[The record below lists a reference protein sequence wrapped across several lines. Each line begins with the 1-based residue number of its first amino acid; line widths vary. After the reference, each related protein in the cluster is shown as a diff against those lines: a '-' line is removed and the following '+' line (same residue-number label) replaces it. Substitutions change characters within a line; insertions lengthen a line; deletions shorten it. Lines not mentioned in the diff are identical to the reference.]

1 MKLTAEQQALVT
13 DNINF
18 AYYLAH
24 KWANQ
29 QRVIDR
35 DDTTCIACEA
45 LCRAALLFDPD
56 RGCGFLT
63 FARRHIN
70 HTLTKAVRD
79 KLVHDKIESNVAHLQ
94 KARLQEQAEKEWIGS
109 SITDRE
115 LRQAIE
121 ELPPRRKAI
130 IIDYS
135 FNRLSYK
142 EIALKY
148 GLTIAQVKFALR
160 EARKTIRQKVA

>member
-1 MKLTAEQQALVT
+1 MLTEEQQKLIT

-24 KWANQ
+24 NWANK

-35 DDTTCIACEA
+35 DDTTGIACEA
-45 LCRAALLFDPD
+45 LCRAAVLFDPD
-56 RGCGFLT
+56 RGCAFLT
-63 FARRHIN
+63 FARRHIT
-70 HTLTKAVRD
+70 HTLAKAVRD
-79 KLVHDKIESNVAHLQ
+79 KLVRDKIDSNVAHLQ
-94 KARLQEQAEKEWIGS
+94 KTMLQEQAEKELIDNR
-109 SITDRE
+109 ITDSE

-160 EARKTIRQKVA
+160 EARKTIRQKVV